1 MSTALRFSPT
11 VSPRPA
17 FDPRLGALGTLPSGF
32 MPASPSA
39 GYKIGT
45 PLRRAPAS
53 SGLSFGTAAPAADP
67 FTGQRLTF
75 GPAVSPLSSF
85 FSGGVFNLGTP
96 VQPRA
101 SFDPRLDSLGTLPG
115 GFMTAARSTTI
126 PQVNT
131 VDIDGGTSAIDSL
144 RDLAG
149 GIMGSVMGGGE
160 TQTDLIPVGFQD
172 DMQGLLTPMN
182 IAIVSVLALGAYYVA
197 TR

>member
-1 MSTALRFSPT
+1 
-11 VSPRPA
+11 
-17 FDPRLGALGTLPSGF
+17 
-32 MPASPSA
+32 
-39 GYKIGT
+39 
-45 PLRRAPAS
+45 
-53 SGLSFGTAAPAADP
+53 
-67 FTGQRLTF
+67 
-75 GPAVSPLSSF
+75 
-85 FSGGVFNLGTP
+85 VFNLGTP